1 MAIKFGMP
9 SLGHTMEKG
18 KVIEWLKQEGE
29 TLAKGEPMVVIET
42 DKVVT
47 EVEAPADGVL
57 MRIVVPQEEERPI
70 GATLALLGG
79 PGENLSAADID
90 QLLRDESGPSAAPA
104 VAAPVVSAANGTPV
118 VSGPAAGYVPAAN
131 RATSGDRVKISPV
144 ARKLAQDRGLDPA
157 TITGSGPGG
166 RITKDDVI
174 RAAEAATVPVP
185 AAGGPAAASPAAS
198 GERVKISPIARKLA
212 EEYGIDAATVA
223 GTGPGGRITKDDILR
238 VVEASKAATVS
249 VPAAGSPAA
258 APVVAATVAAQTIPL
273 TGIRGRVAE
282 RMYESWNT
290 IPRVTE
296 VMQVDMSA
304 TVSFREAMLGQW
316 EQQFGVRISLNDLI
330 TKAVAV
336 ALSRHP
342 RLNATMAEREV
353 HVHDQI
359 NIGVAVNLDEGL
371 IVPVVRQVDRKD
383 LGQISRESRELAE
396 RARSG
401 RMQLDDLSDGTFT
414 ITNLGTTGIDLFTPI
429 INPPQVAILGVGMI
443 QKRPVVV
450 GDALAIRPSAYLC
463 LVFDHRAVDGVPAA
477 RFLQELQQLLSKPQD
492 FAL

>member
-29 TLAKGEPMVVIET
+29 TLNKGEPMVVIET

-47 EVEAPADGVL
+47 EVEAPVDSVL
-57 MRIVVPQEEERPI
+57 VRILVGQEEERPI
-70 GATLALLGG
+70 GATLALLSS
-79 PGENLSAADID
+79 PGESLSEADIQ
-90 QLLRDESGPSAAPA
+90 QLLGDEQPAEAAAAPA
-104 VAAPVVSAANGTPV
+104 VAEAVAPVAVSA
-118 VSGPAAGYVPAAN
+118 PAAAAV
-131 RATSGDRVKISPV
+131 AAGERVKISPV
-144 ARKLAQDRGLDPA
+144 ARKLAQEKGLDPA
-157 TITGSGPGG
+157 AMTGSGPGG
-166 RITKDDVI
+166 RITKEDVL
-174 RAAEAATVPVP
+174 RAADAAAAP
-185 AAGGPAAASPAAS
+185 AAVAA

-212 EEYGIDAATVA
+212 QEYGIDAATVT
-223 GTGPGGRITKDDILR
+223 GTGPGGRITKDDILGA
-238 VVEASKAATVS
+238 VEAAKTA
-249 VPAAGSPAA
+249 PAA
-258 APVVAATVAAQTIPL
+258 AAATPVAAAAPAAEVIPL
-273 TGIRGRVAE
+273 TGIRGRVAK

-304 TVSFREAMLGQW
+304 TVAFREAMLGQW

-342 RLNATMAEREV
+342 RLNATMGEREV
-353 HVHDQI
+353 RVHDHI

-371 IVPVVRQVDRKD
+371 IVPVVRDVNQKD

-401 RMQLDDLSDGTFT
+401 RLQLDDLSDGTFT

-429 INPPQVAILGVGMI
+429 INPPQVAILGVGMV
-443 QKRPVVV
+443 QRRPVVV

-463 LVFDHRAVDGVPAA
+463 LVFDHRGVDGVPAA
-477 RFLQELQQLLSKPQD
+477 RFLQELQQLLAKPQD
-492 FAL
+492 YAL

>member
-18 KVIEWLKQEGE
+18 KVIEWLKQEGD
-29 TLAKGEPMVVIET
+29 TLTKGEPMVVIET

-47 EVEAPADGVL
+47 EVEAPVDSVL
-57 MRIVVPQEEERPI
+57 VQIVVGQEEERPI
-70 GATLALLGG
+70 GATLALLGS
-79 PGENLSAADID
+79 PGESLSDADIQ
-90 QLLRDESGPSAAPA
+90 QLLGDESPAEAVSAPPVIEAATPVAVQAPA
-104 VAAPVVSAANGTPV
+104 AAPV
-118 VSGPAAGYVPAAN
+118 AAGE
-131 RATSGDRVKISPV
+131 RVKISPV
-144 ARKLAQDRGLDPA
+144 ARKLAQEKGLDPA
-157 TITGSGPGG
+157 AIPGTGPGG
-166 RITKDDVI
+166 RITKEDVL
-174 RAAEAATVPVP
+174 RAAEAP
-185 AAGGPAAASPAAS
+185 AAPAAAAS

-212 EEYGIDAATVA
+212 QEYAIDVSSVA
-223 GTGPGGRITKDDILR
+223 GTGPGGRITKDDIMR
-238 VVEASKAATVS
+238 VVEASKTAPSAA
-249 VPAAGSPAA
+249 VPAPAA
-258 APVVAATVAAQTIPL
+258 ATSSATTIPL

-296 VMQVDMSA
+296 VMHVDMSA
-304 TVSFREAMLGQW
+304 TVAFREAMQNQW

-342 RLNATMAEREV
+342 RLNATMGEREV
-353 HVHDQI
+353 RVHDQI

-371 IVPVVRQVDRKD
+371 IVPVVRQVDQKD

-401 RMQLDDLSDGTFT
+401 RLQLDDLSDGTFT

-443 QKRPVVV
+443 QRRPVVV

-492 FAL
+492 YAL

>member
-18 KVIEWLKQEGE
+18 KVIEWLKREGD

-57 MRIVVPQEEERPI
+57 ARIVVGQEEERPI
-70 GATLALLGG
+70 GAILALLSV
-79 PGENLSAADID
+79 PGESLSDAEI
-90 QLLRDESGPSAAPA
+90 QELLGDESAGAAAPEPVAAAPA
-104 VAAPVVSAANGTPV
+104 PVATRA
-118 VSGPAAGYVPAAN
+118 PAAAGN
-131 RATSGDRVKISPV
+131 RIKISPV
-144 ARKLAQDRGLDPA
+144 ARKLAQERGIDPA
-157 TITGSGPGG
+157 TIPGSGPGG
-166 RITKDDVI
+166 RITREDVLQ
-174 RAAEAATVPVP
+174 AAEAP
-185 AAGGPAAASPAAS
+185 AAVAPAAV

-212 EEYGIDAATVA
+212 QEYGIDTATVA
-223 GTGPGGRITKDDILR
+223 GTGPGGRVTKDDILR
-238 VVEASKAATVS
+238 AVEA
-249 VPAAGSPAA
+249 PAA
-258 APVVAATVAAQTIPL
+258 APAAAATAAAPLEAQTIPL

-296 VMQVDMSA
+296 VMHVDMSA
-304 TVSFREAMLGQW
+304 TVAFREAMQSQW

-342 RLNATMAEREV
+342 RLNATMGERAV
-353 HVHDQI
+353 QVHDQI

-371 IVPVVRQVDRKD
+371 IVPVVREVDRKD
-383 LGQISRESRELAE
+383 LGQISRASRELAE

-401 RMQLDDLSDGTFT
+401 RLQLNDLSDGTFT

-443 QKRPVVV
+443 QRRPVVV

-477 RFLQELQQLLSKPQD
+477 RFLQELQQLLAKPQD
-492 FAL
+492 YAL